1 MSCRFFARRY
11 WRHFSRTDF
20 KASDHTEGSTPV
32 VHDKVRPLPRAVR
45 LIDRDLRLV
54 EGACRYVAKKYRRAS
69 TDADPLFRVE
79 AIQLA
84 ARLELIADRMSRRLA
99 GPGEGL
105 TRAANRTRL
114 R

>member
-1 MSCRFFARRY
+1 M
-11 WRHFSRTDF
+11 H
-20 KASDHTEGSTPV
+20 E
-32 VHDKVRPLPRAVR
+32 KVRPLPRAVR
-45 LIDRDLRLV
+45 LIDRDLKLV

-84 ARLELIADRMSRRLA
+84 ARLELIADRMSRRLN
-99 GPGEGL
+99 GSGEGL
-105 TRAANRTRL
+105 PFAADCTRL